1 MTDAFVKGFIK
12 AARAEGCTTGEALDI
27 FKWAVSTGAFQTPS
41 FSPPKPVNPNPPIVD
56 TMAPS
61 KMFPM
66 PGNNPGASGGLG
78 GTGGLG
84 ASGGLGSLGS
94 GQQQPAASN
103 FGFNINQTGLG
114 GVNNSVS
121 SAPSSPVNSVLN
133 KPTAA
138 PAMAPTM

>member
-1 MTDAFVKGFIK
+1 MTDAFVKGFMK
-12 AARAEGCTTGEALDI
+12 AAQVSGCTAGQALDI
-27 FKWAVSTGAFQTPS
+27 LKWANATGAFSTPS
-41 FSPPKPVNPNPPIVD
+41 FSPPKPVNPNPPIID

-66 PGNNPGASGGLG
+66 PGNNPGASGG
-78 GTGGLG
+78 TGGLG
-84 ASGGLGSLGS
+84 SAGGLGSPGT
-94 GQQQPAASN
+94 GQQPTSSN

-138 PAMAPTM
+138 PAMAPVM